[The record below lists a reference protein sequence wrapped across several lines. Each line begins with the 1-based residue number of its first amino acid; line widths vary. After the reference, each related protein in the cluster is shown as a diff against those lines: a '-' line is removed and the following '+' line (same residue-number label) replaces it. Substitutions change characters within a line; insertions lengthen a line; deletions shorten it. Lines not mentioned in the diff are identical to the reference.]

1 MQFHE
6 LLNEYLRRLNVT
18 ALELA
23 SACEL
28 SPAVISRYRS
38 AERTPAP
45 GGESLTRLAKG
56 IASLA
61 EQKGDLS
68 LSQEGV
74 LGAFYNALGYEE
86 YCQARLAANFDL
98 LVNVLHLRSGEMA
111 RALSF
116 DPSYLSRI
124 RTGKR
129 TPANPAAF
137 ARAVGNY
144 TARRCRSAT
153 ERADL
158 ARLLD
163 VEPEALED
171 DASCCAALAK
181 WLLNGEAGQPDSTF
195 SFLEKLDEFDLN
207 DYIRAVRFDSLK
219 VPTVPF
225 QLPSSK
231 TYYGLENFR
240 QALLDFLK
248 STALSRSRDPVFMCS
263 DMPMEEL
270 ARDMEFSK
278 KWMLGLAAIL
288 KKGLH
293 LDMVHDLNRP
303 YAEMMLG
310 LESWIPLYM
319 TGQISPWYL
328 RGRHNGVYGHLL
340 FCSGSAAVEGE
351 CIAGD
356 FAHGRYLLS
365 QATGDLSY
373 YRRRAEAILQV
384 AQPLM
389 DIYRDASESAYS
401 SFLFADAHEE
411 AGEYRAVLTALP
423 PHTLSDECLA
433 SILEKNGVSP
443 SVRQN
448 MRRAFARSRAL
459 VASLLENGAYEEEFP
474 VLSPAAFAAEPPS
487 LALSG
492 LFCDAELRYDVADY
506 QEHLRLTRAFA
517 QDHPRYTARE
527 VGRSAF
533 HNLQIFIRKG
543 KWVGISKCKAPP
555 IHFVIHHPRLCAA
568 LENMVFLVDERVQT

>member
-6 LLNEYLRRLNVT
+6 MLNEYLRRLNVT

-23 SACEL
+23 EASEL
-28 SPAVISRYRS
+28 SSAVISRYRS

-45 GGESLTRLAKG
+45 DSESLVRLAKG

-61 EQKGDLS
+61 EQKGDPA
-68 LSQEGV
+68 LSQDSV
-74 LGAFYNALGYEE
+74 LREFRKALGYEE
-86 YCQARLAANFDL
+86 YGQARLAANFDL
-98 LVNVLHLRSGEMA
+98 LVNVLHLRPGEMA

-124 RTGKR
+124 RTGQR

-153 ERADL
+153 ERIDL
-158 ARLLD
+158 ARLLGQ
-163 VEPEALED
+163 EPEALAD
-171 DASCCAALAK
+171 DAACSAAVAR

-207 DYIRAVRFDSLK
+207 DYIRAVRFDQLK

-225 QLPSSK
+225 QLPSFK
-231 TYYGLENFR
+231 VHYGLENIR
-240 QALLDFLK
+240 QALLDFLR
-248 STALSRSRDPVFMCS
+248 STALSRSREPVFMCS

-340 FCSGSAAVEGE
+340 FCSGASAVEGE
-351 CIAGD
+351 CITGD
-356 FAHGRYLLS
+356 FAHGRCLFS
-365 QATGDLSY
+365 QAKSDLPY
-373 YRRRAEAILQV
+373 YRRRADSILQA

-389 DIYRDASESAYS
+389 GVYRDASEGAYS
-401 SFLFADAHEE
+401 SFLFADTHEP
-411 AGEYRAVLTALP
+411 GEYRAVLTALP

-433 SILEKNGVSP
+433 SILEKNGVSA
-443 SVRQN
+443 SEREN
-448 MRRAFARSRAL
+448 IRRAFARSREF
-459 VASLLENGAYEEEFP
+459 VASLLKNSPTEEEVP
-474 VLSPAAFAAEPPS
+474 VLSQAAFEAEPPS

-492 LFCDAELRYDVADY
+492 LFCGEALRYDRDDY

-517 QDHPRYTARE
+517 AENPGYTARE

-543 KWVGISKCKAPP
+543 KWVGVSKCKAPA
-555 IHFVIHHPRLCAA
+555 IHFVIRHPRLCAA
-568 LENMVFLVDERVQT
+568 LENMVFLVDERAEA

>member
-1 MQFHE
+1 MPFHE
-6 LLNEYLRRLNVT
+6 MLNEYLRRLSVT

-23 SACEL
+23 EASDL
-28 SPAVISRYRS
+28 SPAIISRYRS
-38 AERTPAP
+38 AERRPAP
-45 GGESLTRLAKG
+45 DSEALARLAKG
-56 IASLA
+56 IALLA
-61 EQKGDLS
+61 EQKGIPAASEESVLS
-68 LSQEGV
+68 
-74 LGAFYNALGYEE
+74 AFRKSLGYEE
-86 YCQARLAANFDL
+86 DGQTRLAANFDL

-124 RTGKR
+124 RKGQR

-137 ARAVGNY
+137 ARAVGNF
-144 TARRCRSAT
+144 TARRCRNAT

-158 ARLLD
+158 ARLLGQP
-163 VEPEALED
+163 PEALSD
-171 DASCCAALAK
+171 DASCSAALAR
-181 WLLNGEAGQPDSTF
+181 WLLSGEAGQPDSTF

-207 DYIRAVRFDSLK
+207 DYIRAVRFDQLK

-225 QLPSSK
+225 QLPTFK
-231 TYYGLENFR
+231 VHYGLENFR

-248 STALSRSRDPVFMCS
+248 STALSRSREPVFMCS

-270 ARDMEFSK
+270 ARDMAFSK
-278 KWMLGLAAIL
+278 KWMLGLAAML

-340 FCSGSAAVEGE
+340 FCSGAAAVEGE
-351 CIAGD
+351 CISGD
-356 FAHGRYLLS
+356 FAHGRFLFS
-365 QATGDLSY
+365 QAKSDLPY
-373 YRRRAEAILQV
+373 YRRRADAILQT

-389 DIYRDASESAYS
+389 DIYRDASEGAYS
-401 SFLFADAHEE
+401 SFLLADARET
-411 AGEYRAVLTALP
+411 GEYRAVLTALP
-423 PHTLSDECLA
+423 PHTLSDECLTR
-433 SILEKNGVSP
+433 ILKKNGVLP
-443 SVRQN
+443 CQWEN
-448 MRRAFARSRAL
+448 IRRAFERSRVL
-459 VASLLENGAYEEEFP
+459 VASLLQNGVYEEEFP
-474 VLSPAAFAAEPPS
+474 VLSPAAFEAEPPS

-492 LFCDAELRYDVADY
+492 LFCSTELRYDAADY
-506 QEHLRLTRAFA
+506 QEHLHLTRAFA
-517 QDHPRYTARE
+517 AATPGYTARE

-543 KWVGISKCKAPP
+543 KWVGVSKCKAPA
-555 IHFVIHHPRLCAA
+555 IHFVIRHPRLCAA
-568 LENMVFLVDERVQT
+568 LENMVFLVDERTEA

>member
-6 LLNEYLRRLNVT
+6 MLNEYMRQLNVT
-18 ALELA
+18 AVRLA
-23 SACEL
+23 QASGL
-28 SPAVISRYRS
+28 SSAVISRYRS

-45 GGESLTRLAKG
+45 DSEALTRLAKG

-61 EQKGDLS
+61 EEKGIPS
-68 LSQEGV
+68 LPKESV
-74 LGAFYNALGYEE
+74 LKAFRKALGYEH
-86 YCQARLAANFDL
+86 CGQDRLAVNFDL

-124 RTGKR
+124 RTGQR
-129 TPANPAAF
+129 IPANPAAF

-158 ARLLD
+158 ARLLNQK
-163 VEPEALED
+163 PEALAD
-171 DASCCAALAK
+171 DASCSAAVAR
-181 WLLNGEAGQPDSTF
+181 WLLSGEAGQPDSTF

-207 DYIRAVRFDSLK
+207 DYIRAVRFDQLK

-231 TYYGLENFR
+231 THYGLENFR
-240 QALLDFLK
+240 QALVDFLK
-248 STALSRSRDPVFMCS
+248 STALSRSREPVFICS

-319 TGQISPWYL
+319 TGQISPCYL
-328 RGRHNGVYGHLL
+328 RGRHNSVYGHLL
-340 FCSGSAAVEGE
+340 LCSGAAAVEGE

-356 FAHGRYLLS
+356 FAHGRFLFS
-365 QATGDLSY
+365 QAKSDLPY
-373 YRRRAEAILQV
+373 YRRRADALLQT

-389 DIYRDASESAYS
+389 DIYRGASEGAFS
-401 SFLFADAHEE
+401 SFLFAHAHE
-411 AGEYRAVLTALP
+411 AGESRAVLTALP

-433 SILEKNGVSP
+433 RILEKNGVSA
-443 SVRQN
+443 SEREN
-448 MRRAFARSRAL
+448 IRRAFARSRTL
-459 VASLLENGAYEEEFP
+459 VASLIKNGLYEEEFP
-474 VLSPAAFAAEPPS
+474 VLSPASFKDEPPS

-492 LFCDAELRYDVADY
+492 LLSDTDLRYDVADY

-517 QDHPRYTARE
+517 ADNPRYTARE

-533 HNLQIFIRKG
+533 HNLQIFICKG
-543 KWVGISKCKAPP
+543 KWASVSKCKAPA
-555 IHFVIHHPRLCAA
+555 IHFVIRHPRLCAA
-568 LENMVFLVDERVQT
+568 LENMVFLVDERTET

>member
-6 LLNEYLRRLNVT
+6 MLNEYLRRLNAT

-23 SACEL
+23 EASGL

-38 AERTPAP
+38 AKRTPAP
-45 GGESLTRLAKG
+45 DSDALMRLARG
-56 IASLA
+56 IASIA
-61 EQKGDLS
+61 EQKGELA
-68 LSQEGV
+68 LSQEDV
-74 LGAFYNALGYEE
+74 LKAFRKALGYEE
-86 YCQARLAANFDL
+86 YGQTRLAANFDL
-98 LVNVLHLRSGEMA
+98 LVNVLHLRLGEMA

-124 RTGKR
+124 RTGQR
-129 TPANPAAF
+129 IPANPASF
-137 ARAVGNY
+137 ARSVGNY
-144 TARRCRSAT
+144 TARRCRSAA

-163 VEPEALED
+163 QEPGALANDAVCSAALER
-171 DASCCAALAK
+171 

-195 SFLEKLDEFDLN
+195 SFLEKLDGFDLN
-207 DYIRAVRFDSLK
+207 DYIRTVRFDQLK
-219 VPTVPF
+219 VPTAPF
-225 QLPSSK
+225 QLPSFK
-231 TYYGLENFR
+231 VHYGLENFR

-248 STALSRSRDPVFMCS
+248 STALSRSREPVFMCS

-270 ARDMEFSK
+270 AQDMEFSK
-278 KWMLGLAAIL
+278 KWILGLAAIL

-328 RGRHNGVYGHLL
+328 RGRHNSVYGHLL
-340 FCSGSAAVEGE
+340 FCSGAAAVEGE

-356 FAHGRYLLS
+356 FAHGRYLFS
-365 QATGDLSY
+365 QGKSDLPY
-373 YRRRAEAILQV
+373 YRRRADAILQT

-389 DIYRDASESAYS
+389 DIYRDASEGAYS
-401 SFLFADAHEE
+401 SFLFANVHE

-423 PHTLSDECLA
+423 PHTLSDECLTR
-433 SILEKNGVSP
+433 ILEKNGVSP
-443 SVRQN
+443 SEQEN
-448 MRRAFARSRAL
+448 IHRAFARSRAL
-459 VASLLENGAYEEEFP
+459 VASLLQNGVYEEEFP
-474 VLSPAAFAAEPPS
+474 VLSPAAFEAEPPS

-492 LFCDAELRYDVADY
+492 LFCDTELRYDDADY

-517 QDHPRYTARE
+517 AGNPGYTARE

-533 HNLQIFIRKG
+533 RNLQIFIRKG
-543 KWVGISKCKAPP
+543 KWVGVSKCKAPA
-555 IHFVIHHPRLCAA
+555 IHFVIRHPRLCAA
-568 LENMVFLVDERVQT
+568 LENMVFLVDERAET

>member
-6 LLNEYLRRLNVT
+6 MLNDYLRRLNVT

-23 SACEL
+23 AASEL

-45 GGESLTRLAKG
+45 DSEALTRLAKG

-61 EQKGDLS
+61 GQKGDAA
-68 LSQEGV
+68 LSQESV
-74 LGAFYNALGYEE
+74 LRTLRKALGYEE
-86 YCQARLAANFDL
+86 YGQARLAANFDL

-124 RTGKR
+124 RMGKR

-158 ARLLD
+158 AALLGQ
-163 VEPEALED
+163 EPQALVD
-171 DASCCAALAK
+171 DASCSAALAR
-181 WLLNGEAGQPDSTF
+181 WLLSGEAGQPDCTF

-207 DYIRAVRFDSLK
+207 DYIRAVRFDQMK

-225 QLPSSK
+225 QLPSFK
-231 TYYGLENFR
+231 MHYGLENFR

-270 ARDMEFSK
+270 ARDMDFSK

-340 FCSGSAAVEGE
+340 FCSGAAAVEGE
-351 CIAGD
+351 CISGD
-356 FAHGRYLLS
+356 FAHGRFLFS
-365 QATGDLSY
+365 QAKSDLPY
-373 YRRRAEAILQV
+373 YRRRADAILQT

-389 DIYRDASESAYS
+389 DIYRDASEGAYS
-401 SFLFADAHEE
+401 SFLFADARET
-411 AGEYRAVLTALP
+411 GEYRAVLTALP
-423 PHTLSDECLA
+423 PPYAVGRMPYTHFGEKQRAPLRGGEHTPRVR
-433 SILEKNGVSP
+433 EKPRARCVAPAKRRVRGGVSGTLAGG
-443 SVRQN
+443 VRG
-448 MRRAFARSRAL
+448 RTAFARPVGIVLRRG
-459 VASLLENGAYEEEFP
+459 ASLRCGR
-474 VLSPAAFAAEPPS
+474 LSGAFASDARVCGSHSRLHGPGSRTQRVSQPTDFYPQGKMGGRIQVQSARDSFCHPS
-487 LALSG
+487 S
-492 LFCDAELRYDVADY
+492 
-506 QEHLRLTRAFA
+506 
-517 QDHPRYTARE
+517 
-527 VGRSAF
+527 
-533 HNLQIFIRKG
+533 
-543 KWVGISKCKAPP
+543 
-555 IHFVIHHPRLCAA
+555 
-568 LENMVFLVDERVQT
+568 QTVRGA

>member
-6 LLNEYLRRLNVT
+6 MLNECLQRLNVT
-18 ALELA
+18 ALALA
-23 SACEL
+23 EASEL

-38 AERTPAP
+38 GARTPGP
-45 GGESLTRLAKG
+45 DSETLLRLAKG
-56 IASLA
+56 IALLA
-61 EQKGDLS
+61 EQRGDLT
-68 LSQEGV
+68 LSQESV
-74 LGAFYNALGYEE
+74 LEDFRKALGYEK
-86 YCQARLAANFDL
+86 YGQTRLAANFDL

-124 RTGKR
+124 RMGQR
-129 TPANPAAF
+129 TPANPGAF

-144 TARRCRSAT
+144 TARRCRSAI
-153 ERADL
+153 ERDDL
-158 ARLLD
+158 ARLLGQS
-163 VEPEALED
+163 PEALAD
-171 DASCCAALAK
+171 DASCSAAVAR

-195 SFLEKLDEFDLN
+195 SFLEKLDDFDLN
-207 DYIRAVRFDSLK
+207 DYIRAVRFDQLK

-225 QLPSSK
+225 QLPSFK
-231 TYYGLENFR
+231 MHYGLESFR
-240 QALLDFLK
+240 QAILDFLK
-248 STALSRSRDPVFMCS
+248 STVLSRSREPVFMCS

-278 KWMLGLAAIL
+278 KWMLGLAAML

-340 FCSGSAAVEGE
+340 FCSGAAAVEGE

-356 FAHGRYLLS
+356 FAHGRFLFS
-365 QATGDLSY
+365 QAKGDLPY
-373 YRRRAEAILQV
+373 YRRRADALLQT

-401 SFLFADAHEE
+401 SFLFADAHE

-433 SILEKNGVSP
+433 RILEKNGVSP
-443 SVRQN
+443 SERESI
-448 MRRAFARSRAL
+448 RRAFTRSRAL
-459 VASLLENGAYEEEFP
+459 VASLLQSGAYEEEFP
-474 VLSPAAFAAEPPS
+474 VLSPAAFQAEPPS

-492 LFCDAELRYDVADY
+492 LFCDRELRYDPADY
-506 QEHLRLTRAFA
+506 QEHLRLTRGFA
-517 QDHPRYTARE
+517 AGTPGYTARE

-543 KWVGISKCKAPP
+543 KWVGVSKCKAPA
-555 IHFVIHHPRLCAA
+555 IHFVIRHPRLCAA
-568 LENMVFLVDERVQT
+568 LENMVFLVDERTET

>member
-1 MQFHE
+1 MPFHE
-6 LLNEYLRRLNVT
+6 MLNEYMRQLNIT
-18 ALELA
+18 ALKLSEA
-23 SACEL
+23 SEL

-45 GGESLTRLAKG
+45 DSEALTRLAKG
-56 IASLA
+56 IALLA

-68 LSQEGV
+68 LSQESV
-74 LGAFYNALGYEE
+74 LRAFRKALGYEE
-86 YCQARLAANFDL
+86 NGSTRLAANFDL
-98 LVNVLHLRSGEMA
+98 LVNALRLRLGEMA

-116 DPSYLSRI
+116 DPSYLSRV
-124 RTGKR
+124 RTGQR
-129 TPANPAAF
+129 TPANLAAF

-158 ARLLD
+158 ARLLGQ
-163 VEPEALED
+163 EPEALSD
-171 DASCCAALAK
+171 DASCAAALAR

-207 DYIRAVRFDSLK
+207 DYIRAVRFDRLK

-225 QLPSSK
+225 QLPSFK
-231 TYYGLENFR
+231 THYGLENFR
-240 QALLDFLK
+240 QALLDFLR
-248 STALSRSRDPVFMCS
+248 STALSRSREPVFICS

-340 FCSGSAAVEGE
+340 FCSGAAAVEGE

-356 FAHGRYLLS
+356 FAHGRFLFS
-365 QATGDLSY
+365 QAKSDLPY
-373 YRRRAEAILQV
+373 YRRRADALLQT

-389 DIYRDASESAYS
+389 DIYRDASEGAYS
-401 SFLFADAHEE
+401 SFLFANAHE

-433 SILEKNGVSP
+433 RLLKKNGVSA
-443 SVRQN
+443 SEQEN
-448 MRRAFARSRAL
+448 IRRAFARSRAF
-459 VASLLENGAYEEEFP
+459 VASLMQNSAYEEEFP
-474 VLSPAAFAAEPPS
+474 VLSPSAFQAEAPS

-492 LFCDAELRYDVADY
+492 LFCDAELRYDLADY

-517 QDHPRYTARE
+517 AAHPRYTARE
-527 VGRSAF
+527 VGRSALG
-533 HNLQIFIRKG
+533 NLQIFIRKG
-543 KWVGISKCKAPP
+543 KWVGISKCKTPA
-555 IHFVIHHPRLCAA
+555 IHFVIRHPKLCAA
-568 LENMVFLVDERVQT
+568 LENMVFLVDERAQT

>member
-6 LLNEYLRRLNVT
+6 MLNEYLRRLNVT

-23 SACEL
+23 EASEL
-28 SPAVISRYRS
+28 SSAVISRYRS

-45 GGESLTRLAKG
+45 DSESLVRLAKG

-61 EQKGDLS
+61 EQKGDPA
-68 LSQEGV
+68 LSQDSV
-74 LGAFYNALGYEE
+74 LREFRKALGYEE
-86 YCQARLAANFDL
+86 YGQARLAANFDL
-98 LVNVLHLRSGEMA
+98 LVNVLHLRPGEMA

-124 RTGKR
+124 RMGQR

-158 ARLLD
+158 ARLLGQA
-163 VEPEALED
+163 PEDLAD
-171 DASCCAALAK
+171 DALCSAALAR
-181 WLLNGEAGQPDSTF
+181 WLLNGEAGQPDFTF

-207 DYIRAVRFDSLK
+207 DYIRAIRFDQLK

-225 QLPSSK
+225 QLPSFK
-231 TYYGLENFR
+231 MHYGLENFR

-248 STALSRSRDPVFMCS
+248 STAISRSREPVFLCS

-340 FCSGSAAVEGE
+340 FCSGAAAVEGE

-356 FAHGRYLLS
+356 FAHGRYLFS
-365 QATGDLSY
+365 QAKSDLPY
-373 YRRRAEAILQV
+373 YRRRANAILQA

-401 SFLFADAHEE
+401 SFLFADTHEP
-411 AGEYRAVLTALP
+411 GEYRAVLTALP

-433 SILEKNGVSP
+433 SILEKNGVSA
-443 SVRQN
+443 SEREN
-448 MRRAFARSRAL
+448 IRRAFARSRKF
-459 VASLLENGAYEEEFP
+459 VASLLQNGAYEEEFP
-474 VLSPAAFAAEPPS
+474 VLSPAAFKAEPPS

-492 LFCDAELRYDVADY
+492 LFCNVALRYDDADY

-517 QDHPRYTARE
+517 AANPRYTARE
-527 VGRSAF
+527 VRRSAF

-543 KWVGISKCKAPP
+543 KWVGISKCKAPA
-555 IHFVIHHPRLCAA
+555 IHFVIRHPRLCAA
-568 LENMVFLVDERVQT
+568 LENMVFLVDERAET

>member
-1 MQFHE
+1 MPFHE
-6 LLNEYLRRLNVT
+6 MLNEYLRRLSVT

-23 SACEL
+23 EASDL
-28 SPAVISRYRS
+28 SPAIISRYRS
-38 AERTPAP
+38 AERRPAP
-45 GGESLTRLAKG
+45 DSEALARLAKG
-56 IASLA
+56 IALLA
-61 EQKGDLS
+61 EQKGIPAASEESVLS
-68 LSQEGV
+68 
-74 LGAFYNALGYEE
+74 AFRKSLGYEE
-86 YCQARLAANFDL
+86 DGQTRLAANFDL

-124 RTGKR
+124 RKGQR

-137 ARAVGNY
+137 ARAVGNF
-144 TARRCRSAT
+144 TARRCRNAT

-158 ARLLD
+158 ARLLGQP
-163 VEPEALED
+163 PEALSD
-171 DASCCAALAK
+171 DASCSAALAR
-181 WLLNGEAGQPDSTF
+181 WLLSGEAGQPDSTF

-207 DYIRAVRFDSLK
+207 DYIRAVRFDQLK
-219 VPTVPF
+219 IPTVPF

-231 TYYGLENFR
+231 MHYGLENFR

-248 STALSRSRDPVFMCS
+248 STALSRSREPVFICS

-340 FCSGSAAVEGE
+340 FCSGASAVEGE
-351 CIAGD
+351 CITGD
-356 FAHGRYLLS
+356 FAHGRCHFS
-365 QATGDLSY
+365 QAKSDLPY
-373 YRRRAEAILQV
+373 YRRRADAILRM

-389 DIYRDASESAYS
+389 DIYRDASEGAYS
-401 SFLFADAHEE
+401 SFLFADAREV
-411 AGEYRAVLTALP
+411 GECRAVLTALP
-423 PHTLSDECLA
+423 PHTLSDECLVR
-433 SILEKNGVSP
+433 ILQKNGVSP
-443 SVRQN
+443 SEQEN
-448 MRRAFARSRAL
+448 IRRAFARSRAF
-459 VASLLENGAYEEEFP
+459 VASLMQSSTYEEEFP
-474 VLSPAAFAAEPPS
+474 VLSPAAFRAEPPS

-492 LFCDAELRYDVADY
+492 LFCGAELRYDEADY

-517 QDHPRYTARE
+517 AAAPGYAARE

-543 KWVGISKCKAPP
+543 KWVGVSKCKAPA
-555 IHFVIHHPRLCAA
+555 IHFVIRHPRLCAA
-568 LENMVFLVDERVQT
+568 LENMVFLVDERVET

>member
-1 MQFHE
+1 MQFYE
-6 LLNEYLRRLNVT
+6 MLNEYLQRLNAT
-18 ALELA
+18 ALQLA
-23 SACEL
+23 EASEL

-45 GGESLTRLAKG
+45 DSDALTRLAKG

-61 EQKGDLS
+61 EQKGELA
-68 LSQEGV
+68 LSQESV
-74 LGAFYNALGYEE
+74 LRTFRKALGYGEDG
-86 YCQARLAANFDL
+86 QTRLAANFDL

-116 DPSYLSRI
+116 DPSYLSRV
-124 RTGKR
+124 RTGQR

-137 ARAVGNY
+137 ARSVANY
-144 TARRCRSAT
+144 TARRCRGAA

-158 ARLLD
+158 ARLLGQ
-163 VEPEALED
+163 EPEALAD
-171 DASCCAALAK
+171 DGSCSAALAR
-181 WLLNGEAGQPDSTF
+181 WLLDGEAGQPDSTV
-195 SFLEKLDEFDLN
+195 SFLERLDEFDLN
-207 DYIRAVRFDSLK
+207 DYIRAVRFDQLK

-231 TYYGLENFR
+231 VHYGLENFR
-240 QALLDFLK
+240 QAILDFLR
-248 STALSRSRDPVFMCS
+248 STALSRSREPVFICS

-310 LESWIPLYM
+310 LESWVPLYM

-340 FCSGSAAVEGE
+340 FCSGAAAVEGE

-356 FAHGRYLLS
+356 FAHGRFLFLRTKS
-365 QATGDLSY
+365 DLPY
-373 YRRRAEAILQV
+373 YRRRADAILQA

-389 DIYRDASESAYS
+389 DIYRDASAGAYS
-401 SFLFADAHEE
+401 SFLFADTHE

-433 SILEKNGVSP
+433 RILEKNGVSP
-443 SVRQN
+443 SGREN
-448 MRRAFARSRAL
+448 IRHAFARSRAL
-459 VASLLENGAYEEEFP
+459 VASLLQNGLYEEEFP
-474 VLSPAAFAAEPPS
+474 VLSATAFEAEPPS

-492 LFCDAELRYDVADY
+492 LFCGAELRYDIFDY

-517 QDHPRYTARE
+517 AANPRYTVRE
-527 VGRSAF
+527 VGRSAL
-533 HNLQIFIRKG
+533 HNLQIFIHKG
-543 KWVGISKCKAPP
+543 KWVGISKCKAPA
-555 IHFVIHHPRLCAA
+555 IHFVIRHPRLRAA
-568 LENMVFLVDERVQT
+568 LENMVFPVDERTES

>member
-6 LLNEYLRRLNVT
+6 MLNEYLRRLNVT

-23 SACEL
+23 EASGL
-28 SPAVISRYRS
+28 SSAVISRYRS

-45 GGESLTRLAKG
+45 DGEALTRLAKG
-56 IASLA
+56 VASLA
-61 EQKGDLS
+61 EQRGELA
-68 LSQEGV
+68 LSQENV
-74 LGAFYNALGYEE
+74 LRAFQKALGYEE
-86 YCQARLAANFDL
+86 YGQTRLAANFDL

-116 DPSYLSRI
+116 DPSYISRI
-124 RTGKR
+124 RMGRR
-129 TPANPAAF
+129 TPGNPAAF

-158 ARLLD
+158 ARLLGQD
-163 VEPEALED
+163 PEALAD
-171 DASCCAALAK
+171 DASCSAALAR

-195 SFLEKLDEFDLN
+195 SFLEKLDGFDLN
-207 DYIRAVRFDSLK
+207 DYIRAVRFDQLK

-225 QLPSSK
+225 QLPLSK
-231 TYYGLENFR
+231 MHYGLENFR
-240 QALLDFLK
+240 QAILDFLK
-248 STALSRSRDPVFMCS
+248 STALSRSREPVFMCS

-270 ARDMEFSK
+270 ARDIEFSK

-328 RGRHNGVYGHLL
+328 RGRHNAVYGHLL
-340 FCSGSAAVEGE
+340 FCSGAAAVEGE

-356 FAHGRYLLS
+356 FAHGRFLFS
-365 QATGDLSY
+365 QAKSDLPY
-373 YRRRAEAILQV
+373 YRRRADAILQT

-401 SFLFADAHEE
+401 SFLFADAHE

-423 PHTLSDECLA
+423 PHTLSDERLTR
-433 SILEKNGVSP
+433 ILEKNGVS
-443 SVRQN
+443 SSEREN
-448 MRRAFARSRAL
+448 ICRAFARSRAL
-459 VASLLENGAYEEEFP
+459 VAALLQNSTYEEEFP
-474 VLSPAAFAAEPPS
+474 VLSPAAFEAEPPS

-492 LFCDAELRYDVADY
+492 LFCDAELRYDKADY

-517 QDHPRYTARE
+517 AGNPHYTARE

-543 KWVGISKCKAPP
+543 KWVGASKCKAPP
-555 IHFVIHHPRLCAA
+555 IHFVIRHPKLCAA
-568 LENMVFLVDERVQT
+568 LENMVFLVDERTET

>member
-6 LLNEYLRRLNVT
+6 MLNDYLKQLNVT

-23 SACEL
+23 EASGL

-45 GGESLTRLAKG
+45 DSDTLMRLAKG
-56 IASLA
+56 VASLA
-61 EQKGDLS
+61 EQTEDLP
-68 LSQEGV
+68 LSQENV
-74 LGAFYNALGYEE
+74 LRAFRKALGYEE
-86 YCQARLAANFDL
+86 YSQTRLAANFDL

-124 RTGKR
+124 RAGQR

-153 ERADL
+153 ERTDL
-158 ARLLD
+158 ARLLCQD
-163 VEPEALED
+163 PETLTN
-171 DASCCAALAK
+171 DASCAAALAR
-181 WLLNGEAGQPDSTF
+181 WLLNGEAGQTDSTF
-195 SFLEKLDEFDLN
+195 SFLEKLDDFNLN
-207 DYIRAVRFDSLK
+207 DYIRAVRFDQLK

-225 QLPSSK
+225 QLPSFK
-231 TYYGLENFR
+231 VHYGLENFR

-248 STALSRSRDPVFMCS
+248 STALSRSREPVFMCS

-270 ARDMEFSK
+270 ARDLAFSK
-278 KWMLGLAAIL
+278 KWMLGLAAML

-328 RGRHNGVYGHLL
+328 RGRYNGVYGHLL
-340 FCSGSAAVEGE
+340 FCSGAAAVEGE

-356 FAHGRYLLS
+356 FAHGRYLFS
-365 QATGDLSY
+365 QAKSDLPY
-373 YRRRAEAILQV
+373 YRRRANAILQA

-401 SFLFADAHEE
+401 SFLFADAHE

-423 PHTLSDECLA
+423 PHTLSDECLTR
-433 SILEKNGVSP
+433 ILEKNNVSMP
-443 SVRQN
+443 EQEN
-448 MRRAFARSRAL
+448 IRRAFARSRAL
-459 VASLLENGAYEEEFP
+459 VGSLLQSGSYEEEFP
-474 VLSPAAFAAEPPS
+474 VLSPAAFTAEPPS
-487 LALSG
+487 VALSG
-492 LFCDAELRYDVADY
+492 LFYGAELRYDDADY

-517 QDHPRYTARE
+517 AASPGYTARE

-543 KWVGISKCKAPP
+543 KWVGISKCKAPA
-555 IHFVIHHPRLCAA
+555 IHFVIRHPKLCAA
-568 LENMVFLVDERVQT
+568 LENMVFLVDERTET

>member
-6 LLNEYLRRLNVT
+6 MLNEYLRRLNVT
-18 ALELA
+18 AQELSEA
-23 SACEL
+23 SGL

-38 AERTPAP
+38 AARTPAP
-45 GGESLTRLAKG
+45 DSEALTRLAKG

-61 EQKGDLS
+61 EQKGDLA
-68 LSQEGV
+68 LSQESV
-74 LGAFYNALGYEE
+74 LKAFQKALGYEE
-86 YCQARLAANFDL
+86 HGHARLAANFDL

-124 RTGKR
+124 RTGQR

-137 ARAVGNY
+137 ARSVGHY
-144 TARRCRSAT
+144 TARRCRST
-153 ERADL
+153 SERADL
-158 ARLLD
+158 ARLLGL
-163 VEPEALED
+163 EPEALAD
-171 DASCCAALAK
+171 DASCSAALAR
-181 WLLNGEAGQPDSTF
+181 WLLNGEAGQTDFTY

-207 DYIRAVRFDSLK
+207 DYIRAVRFDQLK

-225 QLPSSK
+225 QLPTFK
-231 TYYGLENFR
+231 VHYGLENFR

-248 STALSRSRDPVFMCS
+248 STALSRSREPVFMCS

-270 ARDMEFSK
+270 ARDMAFSK
-278 KWMLGLAAIL
+278 KWMLGLAAML

-356 FAHGRYLLS
+356 FAHGRCLFS
-365 QATGDLSY
+365 QAKSDLPY
-373 YRRRAEAILQV
+373 YRRRADAILQA

-389 DIYRDASESAYS
+389 DIYRDASEGAYS
-401 SFLFADAHEE
+401 SFLFANARD

-423 PHTLSDECLA
+423 PHTLSDECLTR
-433 SILEKNGVSP
+433 ILEKNGVSP
-443 SVRQN
+443 SAQAN
-448 MRRAFARSRAL
+448 IRRAFAQSRAL
-459 VASLLENGAYEEEFP
+459 VALLLQSGSYEEEFP
-474 VLSPAAFAAEPPS
+474 VLSPAAFQADPPS

-492 LFCDAELRYDVADY
+492 LFCDEELRYDASDY

-517 QDHPRYTARE
+517 ADNPRYTARE

-533 HNLQIFIRKG
+533 HNLQILIHKG
-543 KWVGISKCKAPP
+543 KWVGISKCKAPA
-555 IHFVIHHPRLCAA
+555 IHFVIRHPRLCAA
-568 LENMVFLVDERVQT
+568 LENMVFLVDERTET

>member
-6 LLNEYLRRLNVT
+6 MLNDYLKQLNVT

-23 SACEL
+23 EASGL

-45 GGESLTRLAKG
+45 DSDTLVRLAKG
-56 IASLA
+56 VASLA
-61 EQKGDLS
+61 EQTEDLP
-68 LSQEGV
+68 LSQENV
-74 LGAFYNALGYEE
+74 LRAFRKALEYEE
-86 YCQARLAANFDL
+86 YSQTRLAANFDL

-124 RTGKR
+124 RAGQR

-153 ERADL
+153 ERTDL
-158 ARLLD
+158 ARLLCQD
-163 VEPEALED
+163 PETLTN
-171 DASCCAALAK
+171 DASCAAALAR
-181 WLLNGEAGQPDSTF
+181 WLLNGEAGQTDSTF
-195 SFLEKLDEFDLN
+195 SFLEKLDDFDLN
-207 DYIRAVRFDSLK
+207 DYIRAVRFDQLK

-225 QLPSSK
+225 QLPSFK
-231 TYYGLENFR
+231 VHYGLENFR

-248 STALSRSRDPVFMCS
+248 STALSRSREPVFMCS

-270 ARDMEFSK
+270 ARDLAFSK
-278 KWMLGLAAIL
+278 KWMLGLAAML

-328 RGRHNGVYGHLL
+328 RGRYNGVYGHLL
-340 FCSGSAAVEGE
+340 FCSGAAAVEGE

-356 FAHGRYLLS
+356 FAHGRYLFS
-365 QATGDLSY
+365 QAKSDLPY
-373 YRRRAEAILQV
+373 YRRRANAILQA

-401 SFLFADAHEE
+401 SFLFADAHE

-423 PHTLSDECLA
+423 PHTLSDECLTR
-433 SILEKNGVSP
+433 ILEKNNVSMP
-443 SVRQN
+443 
-448 MRRAFARSRAL
+448 
-459 VASLLENGAYEEEFP
+459 E
-474 VLSPAAFAAEPPS
+474 
-487 LALSG
+487 
-492 LFCDAELRYDVADY
+492 
-506 QEHLRLTRAFA
+506 
-517 QDHPRYTARE
+517 
-527 VGRSAF
+527 
-533 HNLQIFIRKG
+533 
-543 KWVGISKCKAPP
+543 
-555 IHFVIHHPRLCAA
+555 
-568 LENMVFLVDERVQT
+568 

>member
-6 LLNEYLRRLNVT
+6 MLNDYLRRLNVT

-23 SACEL
+23 AASEL

-45 GGESLTRLAKG
+45 DSEALTRLAKG

-61 EQKGDLS
+61 GQKGDAA
-68 LSQEGV
+68 LSQESV
-74 LGAFYNALGYEE
+74 LRTLRKALGYEE
-86 YCQARLAANFDL
+86 YGQARLAANFDL

-124 RTGKR
+124 RMGKR

-158 ARLLD
+158 AALLGQ
-163 VEPEALED
+163 EPQALVD
-171 DASCCAALAK
+171 DASCSAALAR
-181 WLLNGEAGQPDSTF
+181 WLLSGEAGQPDCTF

-207 DYIRAVRFDSLK
+207 DYIRAVRFDQMK

-225 QLPSSK
+225 QLPSFK
-231 TYYGLENFR
+231 MHYGLENFR

-263 DMPMEEL
+263 DMSMEEL
-270 ARDMEFSK
+270 ARDMDFSK

-340 FCSGSAAVEGE
+340 FCSGAAAVEGE
-351 CIAGD
+351 CISGD
-356 FAHGRYLLS
+356 FAHGRFLFS
-365 QATGDLSY
+365 QAKSDLPY
-373 YRRRAEAILQV
+373 YRRRADAILQTT
-384 AQPLM
+384 QPLM
-389 DIYRDASESAYS
+389 DIYRDASEGAYS
-401 SFLFADAHEE
+401 SFLFADARET
-411 AGEYRAVLTALP
+411 GEYRAVLTALP
-423 PHTLSDECLA
+423 PIRCR
-433 SILEKNGVSP
+433 KNAL
-443 SVRQN
+443 
-448 MRRAFARSRAL
+448 RAFWRKTACSPPRGRTYAARSREA
-459 VASLLENGAYEEEFP
+459 ARSLRRSCKTVCTRRSFRCSRRRRSRPNRLRS
-474 VLSPAAFAAEPPS
+474 LCRDCFAARS
-487 LALSG
+487 
-492 LFCDAELRYDVADY
+492 
-506 QEHLRLTRAFA
+506 FA
-517 QDHPRYTARE
+517 MMRQTI
-527 VGRSAF
+527 RS
-533 HNLQIFIRKG
+533 I
-543 KWVGISKCKAPP
+543 C
-555 IHFVIHHPRLCAA
+555 
-568 LENMVFLVDERVQT
+568 T

>member
-6 LLNEYLRRLNVT
+6 MLNDYLRRLNVT

-23 SACEL
+23 AASEL

-45 GGESLTRLAKG
+45 DSEALTRLAKG

-61 EQKGDLS
+61 GQKGDAA
-68 LSQEGV
+68 LSQESV
-74 LGAFYNALGYEE
+74 LRTLRKALGYEE
-86 YCQARLAANFDL
+86 YGQARLAANFDL

-124 RTGKR
+124 RMGKR

-158 ARLLD
+158 AALLGQ
-163 VEPEALED
+163 EPQALVD
-171 DASCCAALAK
+171 DASCSAALAR
-181 WLLNGEAGQPDSTF
+181 WLLSGEAGQPDCTF
-195 SFLEKLDEFDLN
+195 SFMEKLDEFDLN
-207 DYIRAVRFDSLK
+207 DYIRAVRFDQMK

-225 QLPSSK
+225 QLPSFK
-231 TYYGLENFR
+231 MHYGLENFR

-270 ARDMEFSK
+270 ARDMDFSK

-303 YAEMMLG
+303 CAEMMLG

-340 FCSGSAAVEGE
+340 FCSGAAAVEGE
-351 CIAGD
+351 CISGD
-356 FAHGRYLLS
+356 FAHGRFLFS
-365 QATGDLSY
+365 QAKSDLPY
-373 YRRRAEAILQV
+373 YRRRADAILQT

-389 DIYRDASESAYS
+389 DIYRDASEGAYS
-401 SFLFADAHEE
+401 SFLFADARET
-411 AGEYRAVLTALP
+411 GEYRAVLTALP
-423 PHTLSDECLA
+423 PHTLSEECLTR
-433 SILEKNGVSP
+433 ILKKNGVLP
-443 SVRQN
+443 CQWEN
-448 MRRAFARSRAL
+448 IRRAFERSRVL
-459 VASLLENGAYEEEFP
+459 VASLLQNGVYEEEFP
-474 VLSPAAFAAEPPS
+474 VLSPAAFEAEPPS

-492 LFCDAELRYDVADY
+492 LFCGTELRYDAADY
-506 QEHLRLTRAFA
+506 QEHLHLTRAFA
-517 QDHPRYTARE
+517 AATPGYTARE

-543 KWVGISKCKAPP
+543 KWVGVSKCKAPA
-555 IHFVIHHPRLCAA
+555 IHFVIRHPRLCAA
-568 LENMVFLVDERVQT
+568 LENMVFLVDERTEA

>member
-6 LLNEYLRRLNVT
+6 MLNDYLDRLNVT

-23 SACEL
+23 EASEL
-28 SPAVISRYRS
+28 SSAVISRYRS
-38 AERTPAP
+38 AKRTPAP
-45 GGESLTRLAKG
+45 DSEALVRLVKG
-56 IASLA
+56 IAYLA
-61 EQKGDLS
+61 EQKGDLT
-68 LSQEGV
+68 LTQESV
-74 LGAFYNALGYEE
+74 LRDFRKALGYEE
-86 YCQARLAANFDL
+86 YGQTRLAANFDL
-98 LVNVLHLRSGEMA
+98 LVNVLHLRLGEMA

-124 RTGKR
+124 RKGQR

-144 TARRCRSAT
+144 TVRRCRNAT
-153 ERADL
+153 EHSEL
-158 ARLLD
+158 ARLLGL
-163 VEPEALED
+163 EPETLGD
-171 DASCCAALAK
+171 DASCSAVLAR
-181 WLLNGEAGQPDSTF
+181 WLLNGEASQPDSTF

-207 DYIRAVRFDSLK
+207 DYIRALRFDQLK

-225 QLPSSK
+225 QLPSFK
-231 TYYGLENFR
+231 VHYGLENFR

-248 STALSRSRDPVFMCS
+248 STALSRSREPVFICS

-270 ARDMEFSK
+270 AQDMEFSK

-303 YAEMMLG
+303 YEEMMLG

-328 RGRHNGVYGHLL
+328 RGRHNGLYGHLL

-356 FAHGRYLLS
+356 FAHGRYLFS
-365 QATGDLSY
+365 QAKGDLPY
-373 YRRRAEAILQV
+373 YRRRAEAILKS

-389 DIYRDASESAYS
+389 DIYRDASEGVYS
-401 SFLFADAHEE
+401 SFLFEEAHE
-411 AGEYRAVLTALP
+411 AGEYRAALTALP
-423 PHTLSDECLA
+423 PHTLSEECLTG
-433 SILEKNGVSP
+433 ILDKNGVDLSQ
-443 SVRQN
+443 RERI
-448 MRRAFARSRAL
+448 RRAYRRSREL
-459 VASLLENGAYEEEFP
+459 VALLLQKGKYEEEFP
-474 VLSPAAFAAEPPS
+474 ALSPEAFEAEKPS

-492 LFCDAELRYDVADY
+492 LFCERELRYDYDDY
-506 QEHLRLTRAFA
+506 QEHLRLTKAFA
-517 QDHPRYTARE
+517 ADNPGYTARE
-527 VGRSAF
+527 VSRSAF

-543 KWVGISKCKAPP
+543 KWVGVSKCKAPA
-555 IHFVIHHPRLCAA
+555 IHFVIRHPRLCAA
-568 LENMVFLVDERVQT
+568 LENMVFLVDERSEI

>member
-6 LLNEYLRRLNVT
+6 ILNEYLRYLNVT

-23 SACEL
+23 KISGL
-28 SPAVISRYRS
+28 SSAVISRYRS
-38 AERTPAP
+38 AERTPSPDSEA
-45 GGESLTRLAKG
+45 LMCLAKG
-56 IASLA
+56 IAMLA
-61 EQKGDLS
+61 SQKEIPE
-68 LSQEGV
+68 LSQENV
-74 LGAFYNALGYEE
+74 LKAFHKALGYEE
-86 YCQARLAANFDL
+86 YGQTRLANNLDL
-98 LVNVLHLRSGEMA
+98 LINVLHLRSGEMA

-116 DPSYLSRI
+116 DPSYISRI
-124 RTGKR
+124 RMGQR
-129 TPANPAAF
+129 TPANPVAF

-158 ARLLD
+158 ALLLGKK
-163 VEPEALED
+163 PEDLADDSSCSAALER
-171 DASCCAALAK
+171 
-181 WLLNGEAGQPDSTF
+181 WLLNGEADQPDSTF

-207 DYIRAVRFDSLK
+207 DYIRAVRFDQLK

-225 QLPSSK
+225 QLPSFK
-231 TYYGLENFR
+231 MNYGLENFR

-248 STALSRSRDPVFMCS
+248 STALSRSREPVFMCS

-270 ARDMEFSK
+270 AQDMDFSK

-303 YAEMMLG
+303 YTEMMLG

-328 RGRHNGVYGHLL
+328 QGRHNGVYGHLL
-340 FCSGSAAVEGE
+340 FCSGAAAVDGE
-351 CIAGD
+351 CIVGD
-356 FAHGRYLLS
+356 FEHGRFLFS
-365 QATGDLSY
+365 QAKSDLPY
-373 YRRRAEAILQV
+373 YRRRANAILQS

-389 DIYRDASESAYS
+389 DIYRDATEGAYS
-401 SFLFADAHEE
+401 SFLFADTRE

-423 PHTLSDECLA
+423 PHTLSDECLTR
-433 SILEKNGVSP
+433 ILKKNGVS
-443 SVRQN
+443 SLEQEN
-448 MRRAFARSRAL
+448 ILRAFAQNRAF
-459 VASLLENGAYEEEFP
+459 VASLLQNGTYEEEFP
-474 VLSPAAFAAEPPS
+474 VLSPTVFEADPPS

-492 LFCDAELRYDVADY
+492 LFCSTELRYDNADY

-517 QDHPRYTARE
+517 AGNPRYTARE

-533 HNLQIFIRKG
+533 RNLQIFIRKG
-543 KWVGISKCKAPP
+543 KWVGISKCKAPA
-555 IHFVIHHPRLCAA
+555 IHFVIRHPRLCAA
-568 LENMVFLVDERVQT
+568 LENMVFLVDERGEA

>member
-6 LLNEYLRRLNVT
+6 MLNEYLRRLNVT
-18 ALELA
+18 ALTLA
-23 SACEL
+23 EASEL

-45 GGESLTRLAKG
+45 HSQALTRLAQG

-61 EQKGDLS
+61 EQKGDLG
-68 LSQEGV
+68 LSQESV
-74 LGAFYNALGYEE
+74 LRDFRKALGYEE
-86 YCQARLAANFDL
+86 CGQTRLAANLDL

-124 RTGKR
+124 RMGQR

-158 ARLLD
+158 ARLLGQ
-163 VEPEALED
+163 EPEDLED
-171 DASCCAALAK
+171 DASCSAALAR

-207 DYIRAVRFDSLK
+207 DYIRAVRFDQMK

-231 TYYGLENFR
+231 VHYGLENFR
-240 QALLDFLK
+240 QAHLDFLK
-248 STALSRSRDPVFMCS
+248 STAISRSREPVFMCS

-278 KWMLGLAAIL
+278 KWMLGLAAML

-340 FCSGSAAVEGE
+340 FCSGAAAVEGE

-356 FAHGRYLLS
+356 FAHGRFLFS
-365 QATGDLSY
+365 QTKSDLSY
-373 YRRRAEAILQV
+373 YRRRADVILQT

-389 DIYRDASESAYS
+389 EIYRDASESAYS
-401 SFLFADAHEE
+401 SFLLADAREG
-411 AGEYRAVLTALP
+411 GEYRAVLTALP
-423 PHTLSDECLA
+423 PHTLSEECLER
-433 SILEKNGVSP
+433 ILEKNGVSP
-443 SVRQN
+443 SEREN
-448 MRRAFARSRAL
+448 IRRAFEGSRAL
-459 VASLLENGAYEEEFP
+459 VASLLQNGAYEEEFP
-474 VLSPAAFAAEPPS
+474 VLAPAEFQAEPPS
-487 LALSG
+487 LALSE
-492 LFCDAELRYDVADY
+492 LFCGAQLRYDEAGY
-506 QEHLRLTRAFA
+506 REHLRLTRAFA
-517 QDHPRYTARE
+517 ADNPGYTARE

-533 HNLQIFIRKG
+533 HNLQILIRKG
-543 KWVGISKCKAPP
+543 KWVGVSKCKAPA
-555 IHFVIHHPRLCAA
+555 IHFVIRHPRLCAA
-568 LENMVFLVDERVQT
+568 IENMVFLVDERGEP

>member
-6 LLNEYLRRLNVT
+6 MLNEYLRELNVT

-23 SACEL
+23 EASGL

-45 GGESLTRLAKG
+45 DSAALTRLVKG
-56 IASLA
+56 LASLA
-61 EQKGDLS
+61 EQKGVHA
-68 LSQEGV
+68 LSQDSA
-74 LGAFYNALGYEE
+74 LRSFRKALGYGE
-86 YCQARLAANFDL
+86 CGQTRLAENFDL
-98 LVNVLHLRSGEMA
+98 LVNVLRLRSGEIA

-124 RTGKR
+124 RTGQR
-129 TPANPAAF
+129 APANPAAF

-153 ERADL
+153 ERIDL
-158 ARLLD
+158 ARLLGQ
-163 VEPEALED
+163 EPEALAD
-171 DASCCAALAK
+171 DAACSAAVAR

-207 DYIRAVRFDSLK
+207 DYIRAVRFDQLK

-225 QLPSSK
+225 QLPSFK
-231 TYYGLENFR
+231 VHYGLENIR
-240 QALLDFLK
+240 QALLDFLR
-248 STALSRSRDPVFMCS
+248 STALSRSREPVFMCS

-340 FCSGSAAVEGE
+340 FCSGAAAVEGE
-351 CIAGD
+351 CITGD
-356 FAHGRYLLS
+356 FAHGRCLFS
-365 QATGDLSY
+365 QAKSDLPY
-373 YRRRAEAILQV
+373 YRRRADSILQA

-389 DIYRDASESAYS
+389 DVYRDASEGAYS
-401 SFLFADAHEE
+401 SFLFADAHEG
-411 AGEYRAVLTALP
+411 GEYRAVLTALP
-423 PHTLSDECLA
+423 PHTLSDECLVR
-433 SILEKNGVSP
+433 ILQKNGVSP
-443 SVRQN
+443 SRQEN
-448 MRRAFARSRAL
+448 IRRAFERSRAF
-459 VASLLENGAYEEEFP
+459 VASLMQNAAYEEEFP
-474 VLSPAAFAAEPPS
+474 VLSPAAFEAEPPS

-492 LFCDAELRYDVADY
+492 LFCSKELRYDAADY

-517 QDHPRYTARE
+517 ANHSRYTARE

-543 KWVGISKCKAPP
+543 KWVGVSKCKAPA
-555 IHFVIHHPRLCAA
+555 IHFVIRHPRLCAA
-568 LENMVFLVDERVQT
+568 LENMVFLVDERAET